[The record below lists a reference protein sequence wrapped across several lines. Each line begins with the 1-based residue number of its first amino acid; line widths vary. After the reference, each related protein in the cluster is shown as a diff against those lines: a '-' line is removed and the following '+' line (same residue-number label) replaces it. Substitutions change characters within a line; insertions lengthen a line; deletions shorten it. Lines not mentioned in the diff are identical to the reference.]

1 MRRIEGRRNR
11 AIRPFGLLP
20 GGLVV
25 LVVAILAA
33 LAPAGASAFSISSF
47 SLTPSTTQAA
57 GHPDTAISLSF
68 SGGQVRDLTLDLPP
82 GMIGNPETKTKC
94 SQAAFQSDNCPASSS
109 VGTVKVIAAALG
121 LLSIPVPGSIYVLQ
135 PGPADAATLGIV
147 VRATGGLPIVGKIFS
162 VAHFTAVRNGAGDYF
177 LRSTITNLPNTARAA
192 LGLVPVPLTLKQMTL
207 NLKAS
212 GNSPGTF
219 FLTNP
224 TSCEAA
230 NSAAQAVSYD
240 NEAAGAQ
247 SSLTPTNCAGV
258 PFSPSFAFQTST
270 TQAGART
277 APTVT
282 ITLPGN
288 ENPLRQSHMRSV
300 LLRFPPGL
308 TLDILSAFGV
318 QTCSDAAFAADSCA
332 PASRIG
338 QVTVAVPP
346 LPPDFS
352 GDVFRV
358 SPGAGDAYGFG
369 VVLRG
374 PRGLKALV
382 RGGASITTI
391 QTPEGFLVQLVSS
404 FPSLPQIPFT
414 SFKLAIT
421 NPFFINSA
429 SCGTRDASA
438 SLAGW
443 SGASAQLSAPYTTT
457 GC

>member
-1 MRRIEGRRNR
+1 MRRIDGRRSR
-11 AIRPFGLLP
+11 ATWR

-25 LVVAILAA
+25 LAVAVLAA

-57 GHPDTAISLSF
+57 GHPDAAISLSF

-121 LLSIPVPGSIYVLQ
+121 ILSIPVPGSVYVLE

-147 VRATGGLPIVGKIFS
+147 VRATGNLPIVGKIFS

-207 NLKAS
+207 NLKAA
-212 GNSPGTF
+212 GTSPGTL

-230 NSAAQAVSYD
+230 NSAAQAVSYN
-240 NEAAGAQ
+240 NETAGAQ
-247 SSLTPTNCAGV
+247 SSFTPTNCAGV

-288 ENPLRQSHMRSV
+288 ENPLRQSHVRSV

-332 PASRIG
+332 AASRIG

-352 GDVFRV
+352 GDVYRV
-358 SPGAGDAYGFG
+358 SPGPG
-369 VVLRG
+369 
-374 PRGLKALV
+374 GLKALV

-429 SCGTRDASA
+429 TCGTRDASA